1 MNEPAPRYR
10 GEGPHALWHVSEDDS
25 IARFEPH
32 RGPTSTL
39 EEKVVWANDTRHLPL
54 YWFPRDCPRAT
65 FWAVSTTS
73 DEDVD
78 LFLGGDRRRRV
89 HVVETQ
95 WIAPMRTTRV
105 VAYRLPE
112 ETFERCDRFWI
123 SREPVEPLDL
133 VELDDLVARHE
144 EAGIELRTEP
154 ELLRL
159 WDGVIASSLDYSG
172 IRLRNASA
180 GNQ

>member
-1 MNEPAPRYR
+1 
-10 GEGPHALWHVSEDDS
+10 
-25 IARFEPH
+25 
-32 RGPTSTL
+32 
-39 EEKVVWANDTRHLPL
+39 
-54 YWFPRDCPRAT
+54 
-65 FWAVSTTS
+65 
-73 DEDVD
+73 
-78 LFLGGDRRRRV
+78 
-89 HVVETQ
+89 
-95 WIAPMRTTRV
+95 MRTTRV

-112 ETFERCDRFWI
+112 ETFERWDRFWI

-159 WDGVIASSLDYSG
+159 WDGVSASSLDYSG